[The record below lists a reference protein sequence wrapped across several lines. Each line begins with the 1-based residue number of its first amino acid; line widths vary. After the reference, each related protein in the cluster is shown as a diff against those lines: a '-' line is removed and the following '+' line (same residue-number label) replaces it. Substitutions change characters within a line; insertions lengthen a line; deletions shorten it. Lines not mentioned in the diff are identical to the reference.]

1 MSEATSTNRQRQPW
15 RRRRNAATV
24 AVLIV
29 VSAVVMVLRPAAP
42 SPDPAR
48 MRQAVDLMH
57 VHSGWVPGLHTGR
70 LKSALVW
77 LENRARRRSAAFV
90 GRRVRSV

>member
-1 MSEATSTNRQRQPW
+1 
-15 RRRRNAATV
+15 
-24 AVLIV
+24 
-29 VSAVVMVLRPAAP
+29 
-42 SPDPAR
+42 